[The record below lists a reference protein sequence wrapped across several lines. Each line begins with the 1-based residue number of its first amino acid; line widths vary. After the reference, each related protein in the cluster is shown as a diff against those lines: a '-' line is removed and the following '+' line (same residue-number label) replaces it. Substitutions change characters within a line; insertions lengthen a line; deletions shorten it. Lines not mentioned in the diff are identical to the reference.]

1 MLYHLVL
8 YVFYTCI
15 LFDTFA
21 ITIYRISFTY
31 VSYVFSPFVNPFHWL
46 GNQLCKRL
54 ANRFYKRLS
63 KRVEDRVGEMLCFSI
78 YDFCEWFSKRLSF
91 HLSRSICPIFI
102 LCSRYF
108 ISFITLGV
116 CSLDSNCCLLLITFR
131 MI

>member
-15 LFDTFA
+15 LFDMFA
-21 ITIYRISFTY
+21 FCTYRISFTY
-31 VSYVFSPFVNPFHWL
+31 VSYQFSPFLTNVYLL
-46 GNQLCKRL
+46 GNRFCDRL

-78 YDFCEWFSKRLSF
+78 YDFCDRFSKWFSF

-102 LCSRYF
+102 LCSRYL
-108 ISFITLGV
+108 SSLITLGV
-116 CSLDSNCCLLLITFR
+116 CSLVSNCSFLLSTFR
-131 MI
+131 MM